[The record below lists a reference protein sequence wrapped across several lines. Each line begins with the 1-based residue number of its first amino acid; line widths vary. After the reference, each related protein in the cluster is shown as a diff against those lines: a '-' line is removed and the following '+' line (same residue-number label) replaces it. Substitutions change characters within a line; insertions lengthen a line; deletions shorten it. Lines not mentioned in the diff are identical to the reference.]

1 MNDLKDRYLG
11 ALLGL
16 ACGDALG
23 TTVEFEP
30 RGTFEPLTDMIGGG
44 PFDLVAG
51 QWTYD
56 TSMALCLAA
65 SLLHCGEFNPVDQ
78 MNRYVNWWQWGYY
91 SCTGECFDIGLTTA
105 RALQQYLGHQRSHGV
120 PTILRPQGTGR

>member
-1 MNDLKDRYLG
+1 
-11 ALLGL
+11 
-16 ACGDALG
+16 
-23 TTVEFEP
+23 
-30 RGTFEPLTDMIGGG
+30 
-44 PFDLVAG
+44 
-51 QWTYD
+51 
-56 TSMALCLAA
+56 
-65 SLLHCGEFNPVDQ
+65 LHCGEFNPVDQ